1 MPLIIFEI
9 SYIKKKFRVNR
20 LALIIGSMFPDIADK
35 TIMFLKIINGRGYF
49 HSLFFVFLC
58 FGILFLLTKG
68 NKAVSFSF
76 LIGMLFHLLLD
87 LPNIPLFFP
96 FISYEFKYIGNPIPF
111 WIRSLLTNPVVQVT
125 EIIGIVC
132 LLFIVIRNKLYSFKD
147 ITDYLRTN
155 PKAIIYSIKKDSEI
169 IISED

>member
-1 MPLIIFEI
+1 
-9 SYIKKKFRVNR
+9 
-20 LALIIGSMFPDIADK
+20 MFPDVVDK
-35 TIMFLKIINGRGYF
+35 AILFLKLTNGRGYF

-68 NKAVSFSF
+68 NKAVSFPF

-87 LPNIPLFFP
+87 LPNIPLFYP
-96 FISYEFKYIGNPIPF
+96 FISYDFIYIGDPIPH
-111 WIRSLLTNPVVQVT
+111 WIHTLLTNPVVQAT

-132 LLFIVIRNKLYSFKD
+132 LLFIVISNKLYSLKD
-147 ITDYLRTN
+147 IANYLRTN
-155 PKAIIYSIKKDSEI
+155 PEIVIHLKTDSEI